1 MRRNERITTITI
13 AVAGVQSRIGTTTQ
27 AMQIVGYLKIMG
39 YTVAY
44 VDLTEKLY
52 LEQIQKLYKGVSIK
66 EGGKGILYNDIE
78 MYSSISELKGETYDF
93 LVKDYGNMKENFN
106 RVSYLEQD
114 IQIIC
119 CGAKPNEMFE
129 IAESLKQEE
138 LKAAH
143 YIFSFVPPDQKA
155 GIVEAMGSRKE
166 RTYFAAYNPDPF
178 VYDAAMNKC
187 YRHLIGDYLSY
198 ASVSGGRRRNAGFSL
213 NFIKRAMKWIKEMIN
228 GPGKAVLILGY
239 TILLSVIW
247 ITVLT

>member
-119 CGAKPNEMFE
+119 CGAKPNEMLRL
-129 IAESLKQEE
+129 LK
-138 LKAAH
+138 
-143 YIFSFVPPDQKA
+143 V
-155 GIVEAMGSRKE
+155 
-166 RTYFAAYNPDPF
+166 
-178 VYDAAMNKC
+178 
-187 YRHLIGDYLSY
+187 
-198 ASVSGGRRRNAGFSL
+198 
-213 NFIKRAMKWIKEMIN
+213 
-228 GPGKAVLILGY
+228 
-239 TILLSVIW
+239 
-247 ITVLT
+247 